1 MLTYHG
7 TVFGQD
13 VRIIVD
19 TFLLMCYIMGSLVP
33 FVPFFAFGFI
43 AKGGNMG
50 PGYRLAVAWG
60 LGLFSL
66 PLAMFGGFVYAL
78 FNGEGCLPAGP
89 SASIMGV
96 LSGSFMLTTVVVHQ
110 ACKLDMQQKEE
121 SRLRKEADA
130 SMATS

>member
-19 TFLLMCYIMGSLVP
+19 TFLLTCFVMGSVVP
-33 FVPFFAFGFI
+33 FVSFFTFGFI
-43 AKGGNMG
+43 VKGENMA

-60 LGLFSL
+60 LGLFAL

-78 FNGEGCLPAGP
+78 FNGGCIPYG
-89 SASIMGV
+89 SAVSIMGIAGGTF
-96 LSGSFMLTTVVVHQ
+96 LLTGVVARQ
-110 ACKLDMQQKEE
+110 ALKLDEQRNEE
-121 SRLRKEADA
+121 ERLRKEADA